1 MNHPHLVVRAID
13 VGYGHV
19 KFTDG
24 RDTDTGDLRTYSIPS
39 QSPAYKGTI
48 VAGGGGVMKRR
59 DTFVIPIADRMYEVG
74 REVHRALSGRQETE
88 VLDENFALSDQ
99 YAARLFGALNYM
111 MPNLPADVIDILVL
125 GLPLNTYR
133 KLHRQLADRF
143 TDTFTINDTGDRVTI
158 RSCHVYPQPLVS
170 YMSYIASNPTP
181 GRTPNALSIDPGY
194 NTVDWFVC
202 QGMSAN
208 DTLSDAVQ
216 RGMGAVLRA
225 IADHMI
231 KTHGFDA
238 TPAELIRRID
248 CSLTTGEPFQL
259 FGHDFDLRTHM
270 TAGNDVIQEAAQT
283 VKNSVG
289 SGSEIDVIILSGGG
303 ASLYAEAIKDKFPK
317 HKVVLLPKPALA
329 NVRGFHYIGEMLAKS
344 LGQAMKLSSD
354 APVTA

>member
-1 MNHPHLVVRAID
+1 MNVPRLVVRAID

-24 RDTDTGDLRTYSIPS
+24 RDTETGDLRTYSIPS

-158 RSCHVYPQPLVS
+158 RSCHVYPQPLGS

-248 CSLTTGEPFQL
+248 CSLTTGERKHRNS
-259 FGHDFDLRTHM
+259 GRKRR
-270 TAGNDVIQEAAQT
+270 NDAFWVRA
-283 VKNSVG
+283 
-289 SGSEIDVIILSGGG
+289 
-303 ASLYAEAIKDKFPK
+303 
-317 HKVVLLPKPALA
+317 LLKKCAT
-329 NVRGFHYIGEMLAKS
+329 NT
-344 LGQAMKLSSD
+344 D
-354 APVTA
+354 A